1 MLIELTLLGS
11 GITYWLKKRQE
22 KKQSI
27 ETTSDFVSAEQA
39 TPDTFN
45 MMVLLKD
52 IRDSILVDER
62 EQLQLEIAPAL
73 DETLEKSRQRNRRT
87 IKLSMGA
94 TGLALLSKIFPIF
107 TLPTILLILYVFRN
121 AFKLALQDIKK
132 GHYLNTFLMTGIILL
147 ALIATGQLILA
158 SLLGIIGVF
167 FTRLINRIESNS
179 QYHLIDV
186 FSHHPAKVWVVR
198 EQVEIQI
205 DYATVKQGDIV
216 TVNAGEIIPV
226 DGIIEFGIAEIDQ
239 HILTGESQPVKKI
252 AGDPVFAST
261 LLLSGRIGIRV
272 DKSGEDSVAAQIGN
286 VLNATQ
292 SYKDSQMSRGREI
305 ANRFIPVTLGLSA
318 ITLSL
323 LGAKSA
329 VAILSAGLG
338 SSMAFLGPMSVLSY
352 LQILSR
358 NSILVKDGRVFES
371 LREVDTIV
379 FDKTGT
385 LTLEQP
391 TLGKI
396 YPFGE
401 YSETAVLRYAAAA
414 EYRQSHPIAKAILA
428 KAKQAHL
435 EVPEMDNASYETGY
449 GIKVTVERLLV
460 RVGSARFLQREGVD
474 LPDTQQIEK
483 QAESDGYSL
492 IYVSINQQLAGI
504 LEIQPTLR
512 PEAQQAIA
520 YLKQRGF
527 RLYIISG
534 DHEEP
539 TRKMARTLGIEHYF
553 SETLPENKARLIEKL
568 RDEGRFVCFIGDGIN
583 DSIALKTAQ
592 VSISIKGASSAATDT
607 AQIIFMDGT
616 LNRLEQLFELEDNF
630 EATMETNLITS
641 FAPGVIT
648 ISGVYLLNFGFA
660 TGLSLFYLGVLAGI
674 GNVFLPLAEQQ
685 IKRQEPL
692 DK

>member
-22 KKQSI
+22 KKESI
-27 ETTSDFVSAEQA
+27 ETTSDLVSSEQ
-39 TPDTFN
+39 TSDTVN
-45 MMVLLKD
+45 MMMLLKD
-52 IRDSILVDER
+52 IRDAVLVDER

-73 DETLEKSRQRNRRT
+73 EETLEKSRQRNRKT
-87 IKLSMGA
+87 IKLSVGA
-94 TGLALLSKIFPIF
+94 TGLALLSKVFPIF
-107 TLPTILLILYVFRN
+107 TLPTILLILYLFRTM
-121 AFKLALQDIKK
+121 FKLALQDIKK
-132 GHYLNTFLMTGIILL
+132 GYYFNTFLMTGIILL

-158 SLLGIIGVF
+158 SLLGIIGGF
-167 FTRLINRIESNS
+167 FSRLINRIETNS
-179 QYHLIDV
+179 QHHLVDV

-198 EQVEIQI
+198 EEVELQL
-205 DYATVKQGDIV
+205 DYAAVKLGDIV

-226 DGIIEFGIAEIDQ
+226 DGVIEFGIAEIDQ

-252 AGDPVFAST
+252 GGDSVFAST

-272 DKSGEDSVAAQIGN
+272 DKSGEDSIAAQVGHI
-286 VLNATQ
+286 LNSTQ

-318 ITLSL
+318 VTLSL

-338 SSMAFLGPMSVLSY
+338 SSMAFLGSMSVLSY

-358 NSILVKDGRVFES
+358 NSILVKDGRVFEF
-371 LREVDTIV
+371 LREVDTVI

-428 KAKQAHL
+428 KAEQAHL
-435 EVPEMDNASYETGY
+435 KLPEIENTSYETGY
-449 GIKVTVERLLV
+449 GIKGKVEGLLI
-460 RVGSARFLQREGVD
+460 RVGSARFLQRDGVD
-474 LPDTQQIEK
+474 LPDTQQIEQ

-492 IYVSINQQLAGI
+492 IYVSINQHLAGI

-512 PEAQQAIA
+512 PEAHQVIA
-520 YLKQRGF
+520 YLKQRGLK
-527 RLYIISG
+527 LYIISG

-539 TRKMARTLGIEHYF
+539 TRKMADTLGIEHYF
-553 SETLPENKARLIEKL
+553 SETLPENKARLVTKL
-568 RDEGRFVCFIGDGIN
+568 RNEGRFVCFIGDGIN

-616 LNRLEQLFELEDNF
+616 LNRLKQLFELEDSF
-630 EATMETNLITS
+630 ETTMETNLITS
-641 FAPGVIT
+641 FAPGIIT
-648 ISGVYLLNFGFA
+648 ISGVYLFNFGFA
-660 TGLSLFYLGVLAGI
+660 TGLSLFYLGFLAGI
-674 GNVFLPLAEQQ
+674 GNVFLPLAEHQLKTQ
-685 IKRQEPL
+685 NPV
-692 DK
+692 DN